1 MACATHTLVLFRLPP
16 NPQTSAI
23 KVSLN
28 STNSHLPMISSNGGH
43 TRAQTMLTGSQQN
56 ANLAVVADTVSAYHS
71 IEAKME
77 GDLKDEQEWQLFSGS
92 HHRPINER

>member
-1 MACATHTLVLFRLPP
+1 
-16 NPQTSAI
+16 
-23 KVSLN
+23 
-28 STNSHLPMISSNGGH
+28 
-43 TRAQTMLTGSQQN
+43 MLTGSQQN